1 MRLIA
6 TIGANR
12 LLHTHT
18 YKLNNKSYNS
28 KLSFLALAEALK
40 IEDIVLIGTQKSKA
54 SIKEILEENKN
65 IKMVIVESKNFED
78 VFKKSLEFI
87 TKDTILDLTQGFRH
101 YPMLTLL
108 AAVFLQSD
116 NITNIKNIYYAQI
129 ENETCIPAKENCS
142 YTFVSLMKYLDIT
155 NMARIINTFINTLI
169 TSIRNPNGL

>member
-108 AAVFLQSD
+108 AAVFFTKRQH
-116 NITNIKNIYYAQI
+116 N
-129 ENETCIPAKENCS
+129 
-142 YTFVSLMKYLDIT
+142 KY
-155 NMARIINTFINTLI
+155 
-169 TSIRNPNGL
+169 